1 MHPVTMYTIDAL
13 SFLFISDISLRYK
26 EAGGGEGNV
35 VISNPDT
42 STHSGK
48 NLYMLIS
55 NRATSAGSQHYKEL
69 GSPSCCILGK
79 TFDIFWKLGK
89 SMAIKSI

>member
-35 VISNPDT
+35 GISKPDT

-48 NLYMLIS
+48 IYTCWSVTEPLQV
-55 NRATSAGSQHYKEL
+55 G
-69 GSPSCCILGK
+69 PS
-79 TFDIFWKLGK
+79 T
-89 SMAIKSI
+89 IKNWGVPQAVY